1 MRSPMMNVLI
11 RVFTQELNMRINR
24 RGYRGLH
31 TVCEPRPIEAM
42 FIPKGYGK
50 PVRMLQSSRHC
61 VTRWQGHRDP
71 FLGFGGIDTSFA
83 AA

>member
-24 RGYRGLH
+24 VLH

-61 VTRWQGHRDP
+61 ATRWQGYRDP

-83 AA
+83 A